1 MTQVHEGNTKKRRR
15 KGEEKTNNM
24 RKKIAYAILE
34 VMGAQYCYKN
44 IANSCRYADIFS
56 FLTSGRYTDIIV
68 VVIIMSINEILI
80 QTGMSKYRLQKLSG
94 VPHATL
100 SDLCS
105 GKTQI
110 EKCSGETLYRLAKAL
125 QVPMELFLE
134 SIMEQKL
141 QQERMQ
147 LMREQSYE
155 YGLPNYLQHDLDA
168 YKEGLKHGS
177 TLMDCLWSELYGS
190 INVAE
195 INDGAITPE
204 HADYLR
210 NKFLWR

>member
-1 MTQVHEGNTKKRRR
+1 MLLKVKLRSPASKILFAKVWQDHMEVYVGVLTQYLHNRYTDIFFL
-15 KGEEKTNNM
+15 TP
-24 RKKIAYAILE
+24 
-34 VMGAQYCYKN
+34 
-44 IANSCRYADIFS
+44 CRYADI
-56 FLTSGRYTDIIV
+56 IKM
-68 VVIIMSINEILI
+68 VIIMSINEILI
-80 QTGMSKYRLQKLSG
+80 QTGMTKYRLQKLSG

-125 QVPMELFLE
+125 QVPMELLLE

-141 QQERMQ
+141 QQERIQ
-147 LMREQSYE
+147 LMRERSYE
-155 YGLPNYLQHDLDA
+155 YGLPSYLQHDLDA
-168 YKEGLKHGS
+168 YKDGLKHGS

-190 INVAE
+190 INIAE
-195 INDGAITPE
+195 INEGAITPE